1 MNRDEFRQHMNNYK
15 KARESNPSLSY
26 WQWKA
31 NKYADGTD
39 EITNTTLPEVVVTP
53 KRNYVNY
60 PIDQDAYNSAMLDA
74 WSKQTRIGPED
85 VIDYVPVIGD
95 IKGVYDIAKDFA
107 NKEYLAGATGLVLA
121 ALPNVIEKP
130 LRRFG
135 NKVKNTIFGLLLNNN
150 LDSNNLNTVQNL
162 ARNREWSN
170 FISTIN
176 GDNYYRLQN
185 KPGFVSDNVRQDNGG
200 YFISHTT
207 PWEEFTGLGNSSP
220 IGSQVLYEFPTQ
232 TFGKLNSSDSN
243 GFIGNKDVTEL
254 GRQHLL
260 YGNTASSERIPVR
273 LVDDNTASLLDMDS
287 YTIGIKDRPLTKQGF
302 YDTNPDYEQLSQ
314 GNQTTVKPEIL
325 NNALKNTNYT
335 IYKNTPNGIQKEL
348 YIGYEDGTDG
358 IVDELKANTRTTLTP
373 EEQRYLLDRSRQRQ
387 RMSGT
392 ITPVFDIQDAADL
405 TPIGDVLTARDAYN
419 AVQDRDYIKA
429 SAMLGL
435 MLAPPALGRIAKE
448 KIPSFVTAA
457 ADKINE
463 LRRRERRN
471 KELDTKIFSQG
482 IEDRNRIIEELYD
495 TPGIWDRAYNADI
508 TYGTNY
514 VDTYNDLINNYYSNY
529 FNLPEPVR
537 KNIGDAQA
545 MMSAKPEAIARF
557 NNEGIPASWSDF
569 EYYVNPSIENLDKA
583 LTRHEMGHYVDF
595 NMSKS
600 NNADKG
606 NLMFNEL
613 KKDLSVDPNPLMP
626 NKTDYFR
633 YGTEQKSYMNTLRQ
647 FMFDNNM
654 INKIDDQVTQKQI
667 KAAIDKLPSELKGVK
682 AAYKQF
688 KSPRKYTKWFNTI
701 PLLGT
706 IPFIYNY
713 SQEKDSN

>member
-1 MNRDEFRQHMNNYK
+1 MNRDEFRQRMNNYK

-26 WQWKA
+26 WSWKA
-31 NKYADGTD
+31 NKYQDGTGGITPYSAGSLVDAIYQATSNEKYLGKPTHNYDVTISEEEANRLGYYPDERGHRDDRVKKVAHPTHPSRGNWKSFNQFDLTDFGMETPNYTLFGVNDGGQDPQAILTYKKGVVIPEITVTPKGNYYFNSYDNIKRYADGTD

-53 KRNYVNY
+53 KRKQNNSESDIQDSPYQDLHY
-60 PIDQDAYNSAMLDA
+60 QYEAKPRYELRKGID
-74 WSKQTRIGPED
+74 KPTRYTSPT
-85 VIDYVPVIGD
+85 Y
-95 IKGVYDIAKDFA
+95 IKGLK
-107 NKEYLAGATGLVLA
+107 GLS
-121 ALPNVIEKP
+121 KS
-130 LRRFG
+130 
-135 NKVKNTIFGLLLNNN
+135 FGLLGILTDIPQYLFPDKETEILEN
-150 LDSNNLNTVQNL
+150 LRTNIQ
-162 ARNREWSN
+162 
-170 FISTIN
+170 
-176 GDNYYRLQN
+176 LQN
-185 KPGFVSDNVRQDNGG
+185 DILLGKKKP
-200 YFISHTT
+200 I
-207 PWEEFTGLGNSSP
+207 E
-220 IGSQVLYEFPTQ
+220 YE
-232 TFGKLNSSDSN
+232 N
-243 GFIGNKDVTEL
+243 
-254 GRQHLL
+254 
-260 YGNTASSERIPVR
+260 
-273 LVDDNTASLLDMDS
+273 
-287 YTIGIKDRPLTKQGF
+287 
-302 YDTNPDYEQLSQ
+302 
-314 GNQTTVKPEIL
+314 
-325 NNALKNTNYT
+325 
-335 IYKNTPNGIQKEL
+335 
-348 YIGYEDGTDG
+348 GTDG
-358 IVDELKANTRTTLTP
+358 IVDELKSNTRTTLTP

-495 TPGIWDRAYNADI
+495 TPGIWDRAYNTDI

-514 VDTYNDLINNYYSNY
+514 VDTYDNLINNYYSNY
-529 FNLPEPVR
+529 FNLPEPIR
-537 KNIGDAQA
+537 KDIGDAQA
-545 MMSAKPEAIARF
+545 MMSAKPEAIRRY
-557 NNEGIPASWSDF
+557 NDEGIPASWSDF
-569 EYYVNPSIENLDKA
+569 AYYINPSIENLDKA

-600 NNADKG
+600 NNADRG
-606 NLMFNEL
+606 NLMFDEL
-613 KKDLSVDPNPLMP
+613 RKDLSVDPNPLIP

-633 YGTEQKSYMNTLRQ
+633 QGTEQKSYMNTLRQ

-654 INKIDDQVTQKQI
+654 INRIDDQVTQKQI
-667 KAAIDKLPSELKGVK
+667 KEAINKLPSELKSVK
-682 AAYKQF
+682 AAYQQF

-701 PLLGT
+701 PLLST